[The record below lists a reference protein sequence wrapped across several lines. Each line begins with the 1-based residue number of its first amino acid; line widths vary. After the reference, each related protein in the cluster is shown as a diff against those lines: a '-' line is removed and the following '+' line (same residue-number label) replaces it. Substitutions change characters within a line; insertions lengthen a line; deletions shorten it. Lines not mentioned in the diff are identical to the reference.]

1 MLPLL
6 LAAAITAAA
15 ATPSPTQLGAIKAMT
30 VYEMQPGHTGA
41 RGGMRDKTCNVVG
54 TWALC
59 RFSDSG
65 QNAVINV
72 LMTQKS
78 GGWKHVWDY
87 GGAAEVKDFVK
98 LGVPQSVAKRLL
110 NAP

>member
-1 MLPLL
+1 MVSLV
-6 LAAAITAAA
+6 LAAAMTAA

-30 VYEMQPGHTGA
+30 AYEMQPGHTGA
-41 RGGMRDKTCNVVG
+41 RGGMRDKTCSVAG

-98 LGVPQSVAKRLL
+98 LGVPESVAKKLL